1 MLQPPPVSP
10 CIQVCELDARGYCRG
25 CYRTMQ
31 EIAGWTRLSA
41 GQQRLIIGQLA
52 ARARSL
58 APAR

>member
-1 MLQPPPVSP
+1 
-10 CIQVCELDARGYCRG
+10 
-25 CYRTMQ
+25 MQ